1 MQGEILR
8 HLIWGALAS
17 ALVLAAP
24 AGAGERSWYMGLEAG
39 LELEGGGNSYGYD
52 PADGGFAGLLTL
64 GTGITSHL
72 NLEGELGY
80 RSTSDDGIDIDQ
92 TTLLLNLVYEA
103 PLSQDISIDL
113 GVGVGA
119 DRVVVDYF
127 GFFEE
132 SEIEAVAQ
140 FKIGLSLDIS
150 DSTELTAN
158 YRYVETLTDSAI
170 DDSTVTVGMRF
181 AL

>member
-1 MQGEILR
+1 MRKSLVMGSLV
-8 HLIWGALAS
+8 GALA
-17 ALVLAAP
+17 LAAP

-39 LELEGGGNSYGYD
+39 LEMDGGGRGSPGFD
-52 PADGGFAGLLTL
+52 GGGFAGLLTV
-64 GTGITSHL
+64 GTGIGSHL

-92 TTLLLNLVYEA
+92 TTLLLSVVYEA
-103 PLSQDISIDL
+103 PLSKDISINI

-119 DRVVVDYF
+119 DRVAVDYNF
-127 GFFEE
+127 GLFEISD

-140 FKIGLSLDIS
+140 FKIGLSMDIS
-150 DSTELTAN
+150 DSAELMAN

-170 DDSTVTVGMRF
+170 DDSTLTVGIRF
-181 AL
+181 DL